1 MSDPQAAPPAATPHP
16 AETGFFDRAEHA
28 VEHILPRAGHDLE
41 RAAADLPGIAAAV
54 HDHAATVFSV
64 AGDLL
69 PLLAAIDPANA
80 AAVATAEAL
89 LPKVLAMINGAT
101 GLLAAAHRPASTG

>member
-16 AETGFFDRAEHA
+16 AEGFFGRA
-28 VEHILPRAGHDLE
+28 VEHIEAALPRAE
-41 RAAADLPGIAAAV
+41 RAAAEIPGIAAAV
-54 HDHAATVFSV
+54 HDHAATVFDV

-69 PLLAAIDPANA
+69 PLLAFIDPASA
-80 AAVATAEAL
+80 AAL

-101 GLLAAAHRPASTG
+101 GLLAAAHRPANTG